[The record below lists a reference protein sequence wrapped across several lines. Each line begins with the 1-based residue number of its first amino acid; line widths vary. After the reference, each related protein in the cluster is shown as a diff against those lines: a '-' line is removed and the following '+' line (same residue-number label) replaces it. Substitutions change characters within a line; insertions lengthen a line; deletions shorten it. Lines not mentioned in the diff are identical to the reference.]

1 MRTLKLTLAYDG
13 TAFHGWQIQLNRRTV
28 QQTLTDVLCKITGE
42 MIVVHASGRTDAGVH
57 ALGQVAS
64 FDTNSRLDANTFC
77 RALSAELPDDI
88 IAIVVEEAPPGFHAR
103 RHAKRKRYRYVI
115 HDGPRGDVF
124 RRRYVWRV
132 YRRLDDAAM
141 LRAAQP
147 LIGRHDFAAFESRG
161 SKRSSSVRTIFE
173 LMIDRP
179 SVAAGNELHIEVEAD
194 GFLYNMVRNIVGIL
208 VEVGRGAGDEAWPA
222 RALAAA
228 DRRTAGPPA
237 PARGLTLVSV
247 DYGPPE

>member
-1 MRTLKLTLAYDG
+1 MGVMRTLKLTLAYDG

-28 QQTLTDVLCKITGE
+28 QQTLTDVLTKITGE
-42 MIVVHASGRTDAGVH
+42 PIVVHASGRTDAGVH
-57 ALGQVAS
+57 AIGQVAS
-64 FDTNSRLDANTFC
+64 FETNSRLDANILQ

-88 IAIVVEEAPPGFHAR
+88 IAMAVEEAPPGFHAR

-115 HDGPRGDVF
+115 HDGPRGDIF
-124 RRRYVWRV
+124 RRHYVWRV

-141 LRAAQP
+141 KRAAEP
-147 LIGRHDFAAFESRG
+147 LIGQHDFAAFESRG

-173 LMIDRP
+173 LTITRP
-179 SVAAGNELHIEVEAD
+179 LTAAGNELHIEVEAD

-208 VEVGRGAGDEAWPA
+208 VEVGRAAGDEAWPA

-237 PARGLTLVSV
+237 PRGLTLVSV
-247 DYGPPE
+247 DY